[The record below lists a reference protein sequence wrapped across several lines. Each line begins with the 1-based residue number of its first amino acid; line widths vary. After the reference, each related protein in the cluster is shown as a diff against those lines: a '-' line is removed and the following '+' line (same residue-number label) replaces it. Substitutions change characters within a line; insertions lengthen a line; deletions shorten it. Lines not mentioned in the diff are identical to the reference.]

1 MHPTSR
7 QRLRHFLQAN
17 KSPNLWLQLRGT
29 FSVTDY
35 HIWIHLGSATSVYQ
49 KYRKC
54 LCFVTGFLS
63 QLEQGHATCHRGGD
77 VQTRASRWATPRI
90 ATDSTLPWHGMAWL
104 QPWLQPK
111 DLSMQTVFRPN
122 CAALMAPAGNSHGGP
137 KPFES
142 FEFQQI
148 GYPCTTEGM
157 DAIQDRFRTNWWQ
170 EFLSRIFSHMSLI
183 RSVGTRGKCDKQLC
197 IGVTDT
203 CGADLLR
210 FCLDKW
216 TGMDATS
223 YAAMQWIHLK
233 NSQFGT

>member
-1 MHPTSR
+1 MIVVVIVGHSIHCFTTKNLDENVRLSSTDQVRVRQVYCVRTLDGMHPTSR

-104 QPWLQPK
+104 QPK

-157 DAIQDRFRTNWWQ
+157 DAIQDRFRTNW
-170 EFLSRIFSHMSLI
+170 
-183 RSVGTRGKCDKQLC
+183 
-197 IGVTDT
+197 
-203 CGADLLR
+203 
-210 FCLDKW
+210 
-216 TGMDATS
+216 
-223 YAAMQWIHLK
+223 
-233 NSQFGT
+233 